1 MTLDPSPGYRGLS
14 LWLDELAA
22 PLTRRNALGAD
33 LTADVA
39 VVGAGFT
46 GLWTAYYL
54 QRADPSLRI
63 VLLEKEIA
71 GFGASGRNGGWCSE
85 LFPASW
91 DKISRRSGRPA
102 ALAMKAAMRAG
113 LDEVEAAITGNGLD
127 CGWARGGTIGFARS
141 KVQLERA
148 RAEVEHAH
156 SWGDTD
162 ADLRLLEAG

>member
-1 MTLDPSPGYRGLS
+1 M
-14 LWLDELAA
+14 AI
-22 PLTRRNALGAD
+22 
-33 LTADVA
+33 
-39 VVGAGFT
+39 VGAGFT

-54 QRADPSLRI
+54 QRADPGIRI

-91 DKISRRSGRPA
+91 DKIARRSGRGA

-113 LDEVEAAITGNGLD
+113 LDEVESVLQREEID
-127 CGWARGGTIGFARS
+127 CDWKRGGSIGFARS

-148 RAEVEHAH
+148 ASR
-156 SWGDTD
+156 SGPRS
-162 ADLRLLEAG
+162 RLG